1 MAPGHR
7 QVHGL
12 SPLLPLLQKSAPDG
26 TTRPMQTDRIDLISA
41 SPGQRHV
48 LTVLRYGQP
57 GVGPKAMIQAALH
70 ADEVP
75 AMLVAQK
82 LRQLLAELDA
92 REQMRG
98 EVVLVPYANPLGL
111 SQQLLGQH
119 QGRFDLRDGINF
131 NRNLP
136 DLTAAVVAAVQG
148 QLGADAASNTAL
160 ARQALRRAAATLRA
174 QDPVNELKNRL
185 LQLAVDSDIV
195 LDVHCDSQAVMHLY
209 ALTPQADLA
218 LELGALVGAQAILL
232 ATESGDQPF
241 DEACS
246 RPWYQLQQ
254 QFPDHPMPL
263 GCFSTTI
270 ELRGEADTDH
280 ALALQD
286 ARAIVEFL
294 RRRGVIAGTPA
305 PLPAARCQP
314 TPLAASEAITAPH
327 AGVVVFH
334 KSPGDRVEVG
344 EVVADLVDVDSGSVE
359 PLRAQSAG
367 VLYARVA
374 TRWATPGKRLA
385 KIAGT
390 TLVRTGKLLG
400 A

>member
-1 MAPGHR
+1 MR
-7 QVHGL
+7 
-12 SPLLPLLQKSAPDG
+12 
-26 TTRPMQTDRIDLISA
+26 TDCTDLISA
-41 SPGQRHV
+41 SPGQRHA
-48 LTVLRYGQP
+48 LAVLRFGQA

-75 AMLVAQK
+75 ALLVAQK
-82 LRQLLAELDA
+82 LRTLLADLEAQGQL
-92 REQMRG
+92 RG

-119 QGRFDLRDGINF
+119 QGRFDLRDGVNF
-131 NRNLP
+131 NRNVP
-136 DLTAAVVAAVQG
+136 DLTAAVVRAVDG
-148 QLGADAASNTAL
+148 QLGADAAVNTTVV
-160 ARQALRRAAATLRA
+160 RRALRDAAAALSA
-174 QDPVNELKNRL
+174 QDPVNDLKNRL
-185 LQLAVDSDIV
+185 LQLAADSDIV

-218 LELGALVGAQAILL
+218 VELGALMGAQAILL

-254 QFPDHPMPL
+254 RFPSHAIAL
-263 GCFSTTI
+263 GCFSATI

-294 RRRGVIAGTPA
+294 RRRGVVGGTPG
-305 PLPAARCQP
+305 PVPAAMCQP
-314 TPLAASEAITAPH
+314 TPLACSEPITAPR

-334 KSPGDRVEVG
+334 KEPGSWVSVG
-344 EVVADLVDVDSGSVE
+344 EAVADLVDVDSGTVE
-359 PLRAQSAG
+359 PLCAQSAG

-390 TLVRTGKLLG
+390 TLPRTGKLLG
-400 A
+400 AR